1 MVTSVGWWGGGD
13 QIVFLRDV
21 STLSFYGA
29 VECYHQGGFSHYCMY
44 MVKRRT
50 VWDSN
55 PGIIS
60 RLLVGLFEFFNDLGL
75 FVLRKK

>member
-1 MVTSVGWWGGGD
+1 MVTSVGWWGGDD

-60 RLLVGLFEFFNDLGL
+60 RLLVGLFKFFNDLGL
-75 FVLRKK
+75 LACSF